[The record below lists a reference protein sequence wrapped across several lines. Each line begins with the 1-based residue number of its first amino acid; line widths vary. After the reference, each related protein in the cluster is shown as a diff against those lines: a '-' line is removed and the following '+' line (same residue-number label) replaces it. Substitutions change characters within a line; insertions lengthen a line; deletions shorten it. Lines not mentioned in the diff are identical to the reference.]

1 MTAVKTTPAHQI
13 QATQTGADQAGS
25 HQDDGQILSINPE
38 ELAVLGLNAIAY
50 ARHSVL
56 DHDGPADGFTIHA
69 ANGARIGWA
78 PSLELANAAIVQHDM
93 RPMPVH

>member
-1 MTAVKTTPAHQI
+1 MTTVKTTPAHQTP
-13 QATQTGADQAGS
+13 ANQTGV
-25 HQDDGQILSINPE
+25 HQDETQMLSINPE
-38 ELAVLGLNAIAY
+38 ELAVLGMNAIAY

-56 DHDGPADGFTIHA
+56 DHDGPAEGFTIHA

-78 PSLELANAAIVQHDM
+78 PNLELANAAIVQHDM